1 MAHKLEKVPAKAL
14 LFIIALASEGCAT
27 LLSQA
32 PSESGAETD
41 AKKAELAML
50 RGDQALRRGNVD
62 QGLLEY
68 VRALRWDPDRFEAH
82 YMIGNIHSYKGN
94 PALAEKAY
102 RRVLDLSEGHA
113 GAAEGLGL
121 ALLRQKKYDEADASL
136 KRAVAADAK
145 RWRAH
150 NGLGVISDMR
160 RDYSAAETHYLA
172 ALDVQPGM
180 PMLLTNLGYSKYAAG
195 DWSTA
200 QFYFERALAQ
210 DQNHQKAWSNLG
222 LLFVRRGQFGKA
234 MDAFT
239 KIMPEAQASNNVG
252 YLCMM
257 DGKYQLAEQY
267 FVEAIRQSPSYNEA
281 AYRNLDKVRALA
293 ESNAGPETA
302 GPMECK

>member
-1 MAHKLEKVPAKAL
+1 MVHKLEKIPAKAL
-14 LFIIALASEGCAT
+14 LVIIALASGGCAT
-27 LLSQA
+27 LLPKTA
-32 PSESGAETD
+32 SESGAEGDT
-41 AKKAELAML
+41 KKAELAML
-50 RGDQALRRGNVD
+50 RGNQALQRGNVD

-68 VRALRWDPDRFEAH
+68 VRALRWDPEKFEAH

-94 PALAEKAY
+94 AALAEKAY
-102 RRVLDLSEGHA
+102 RRALDLSEGHA

-136 KRAVAADAK
+136 KKAVAADAK

-160 RDYSAAETHYLA
+160 RDYADAETHYLA
-172 ALDVQPGM
+172 ALDAQPGL

-210 DQNHQKAWSNLG
+210 DPNHQKAWSNLG
-222 LLFVRRGQFGKA
+222 LLFVRRGDFGKA

-293 ESNAGPETA
+293 ETNAGPETA